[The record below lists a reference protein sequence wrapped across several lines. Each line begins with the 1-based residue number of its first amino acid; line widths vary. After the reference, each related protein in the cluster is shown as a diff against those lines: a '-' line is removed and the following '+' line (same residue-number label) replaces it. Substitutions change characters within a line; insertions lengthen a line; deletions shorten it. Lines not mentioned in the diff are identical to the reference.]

1 MAKSKT
7 MTRTKAKPKARDAKS
22 RKAIPSP
29 SHQMTVAGGRSFFHR
44 MESGVW
50 GLGIAVLGCLML
62 LALLSYVLRQAGTG
76 LSDEGTNLIGPVGAH
91 LALHVYT
98 LLGMAGVLLTL
109 AVVLFGALLIAQKFA
124 VLRREHL
131 LGISVIVLPVAILLH
146 FVTPDTTSLPQGWG
160 GIIGK
165 ALGEWTL
172 ARLLGT
178 AGTWL
183 LSIAAI
189 VAGLSIIFRIHVK
202 SFFLVPYVLG
212 LRLWRTLT
220 HTADRSASHDHQD
233 HEFSLTD
240 VDETGT
246 EDSPRIVRQT
256 GAGDLTNVARP
267 AVHAGDVKTDIPYAT
282 LAPEVPEPEDTVAG
296 KGLAAETTTATR
308 AQINSEATAPRAIRR
323 ENPDLI
329 SEEEFEAAAEPEDDP
344 AKDGIIPREPGRVVR
359 DVKPFVVPD
368 VSLLDYNAPSGREV
382 DDEALHDAARKLEE
396 KLEDFKIDGSVGDI
410 HPGPVIAL
418 YEFKPGRGV
427 KLSTISNLSKDI
439 AMALAAE
446 QVRIVA
452 PIPGRDVVG
461 FEIPN
466 KVREMVHLRELLQH
480 NTYKLGKQRLPMVLG
495 KDIAGNPSVTDL
507 TKMPHLLVAGTT
519 GSGKSVA
526 VHSYIL
532 SILFRYTPQEVRFIF
547 VDPKMLEMTAYAEIP
562 HLLLPVVTEARDAAV
577 ALRWAVGEMERR
589 NRLMSAAG
597 TPNITEFNQFIKK
610 RTAGGGKAAVKKI
623 TQGMDGSKREQIFAY
638 EDEELEEL
646 PYIVV
651 VIDELADLMMV
662 AGKQVESSIARLA
675 QMARAAG
682 IHMIIATQNPTIKVV
697 TGIIKANMPS
707 RISFKVR
714 TMQDSRVIL
723 DQNGADDLLGYGDM
737 LFLGPGSSK
746 LKRIHGAFVTTEER
760 NRVVEYLRTQGH
772 PEYNRDIMQ
781 TLEAGD
787 EEDAAGG
794 ASSSGDPKDEIY
806 DQAVTIAVARG
817 KISTSALQRELGIG
831 YNKAA
836 VLMSRM
842 EKEGIVGP
850 PEAAGKPRVVLRSR

>member
-1 MAKSKT
+1 MAKTKT
-7 MTRTKAKPKARDAKS
+7 GTKAKARTKAKPKAKG
-22 RKAIPSP
+22 KAAPSKR
-29 SHQMTVAGGRSFFHR
+29 TRTIAEGRSFFVR

-50 GLGIAVLGCLML
+50 GLGISVLGSLML
-62 LALLSYVLRQAGTG
+62 LALLSFVLRR
-76 LSDEGTNLIGPVGAH
+76 SEGGMAEGSNLIGPVGAH
-91 LALHVYT
+91 LALHVYFM
-98 LLGMAGVLLTL
+98 LGMAGVLLAMAT
-109 AVVLFGALLIAQKFA
+109 VLFGALLIAQRFA

-131 LGISVIVLPVAILLH
+131 LGISVIVLPVAVLLH
-146 FVTPDTTSLPQGWG
+146 FLTPEATALPQGWG
-160 GIIGK
+160 GFVGK
-165 ALGEWTL
+165 ALGEWVL

-178 AGTWL
+178 AGTWVL
-183 LSIAAI
+183 AIAAI

-202 SFFLVPYVLG
+202 SFFLVPWVLG
-212 LRLWRTLT
+212 HRIWRALT
-220 HTADRSASHDHQD
+220 HRAPKAAENSADFTTEGSLAVRDH
-233 HEFSLTD
+233 
-240 VDETGT
+240 
-246 EDSPRIVRQT
+246 T
-256 GAGDLTNVARP
+256 GANSAPRVVRKDDGEMTNVQRP
-267 AVHAGDVKTDIPYAT
+267 VAK
-282 LAPEVPEPEDTVAG
+282 PET
-296 KGLAAETTTATR
+296 GLAAKEATEDAPPPADDKTR
-308 AQINSEATAPRAIRR
+308 ANRVKTESKEATDRAVRHH
-323 ENPDLI
+323 NPDLI
-329 SEEEFEAAAEPEDDP
+329 SEDEFEAATGGEKKEVESAG
-344 AKDGIIPREPGRVVR
+344 DGNIPPDSGRVVR
-359 DVKPFVVPD
+359 KKKKYVMPD
-368 VSLLDYNAPSGREV
+368 LSLLDYNAPSGRKV
-382 DDEALHDAARKLEE
+382 DDVQLHDSARKLEE

-480 NTYKLGKQRLPMVLG
+480 GSYQSGKQRLPMVLG
-495 KDIAGNPSVTDL
+495 KDIAGNPAITAL

-532 SILFRYTPQEVRFIF
+532 SILFRYTPKDVRFIF
-547 VDPKMLEMTAYAEIP
+547 IDPKMLELTAYAEIP

-589 NRLMSAAG
+589 NRMMSAASV
-597 TPNITEFNQFIKK
+597 PNITEFNQFVRK
-610 RTAGGGKAAVKKI
+610 RQDSPEGKAALKQI
-623 TQGMDGSKREQIFAY
+623 TKSFSGVKREQIFAHP
-638 EDEELEEL
+638 DEELEEL
-646 PYIVV
+646 PYIAI
-651 VIDELADLMMV
+651 VIDELSDLMMV

-760 NRVVEYLRTQGH
+760 NRVVDYLRGQGQ
-772 PEYNRDIMQ
+772 PAYNQDIMQ

-787 EEDAAGG
+787 EEG
-794 ASSSGDPKDEIY
+794 AEPGASSGDPKDELY

-850 PEAAGKPRVVLRSR
+850 PEAAGKPRTVLRSR

>member
-1 MAKSKT
+1 MAKTKSG
-7 MTRTKAKPKARDAKS
+7 TKARARTRARPSTKS
-22 RKAIPSP
+22 V
-29 SHQMTVAGGRSFFHR
+29 TVAEGRSFFQR

-50 GLGIAVLGCLML
+50 GLGISVLGSLML
-62 LALLSYVLRQAGTG
+62 LAMLSYVLRRSGDG
-76 LSDEGTNLIGPVGAH
+76 LAEGNNLIGPVGAQ
-91 LALHVYT
+91 LALHVYF
-98 LLGMAGVLLTL
+98 LLGMAGVML
-109 AVVLFGALLIAQKFA
+109 AMATVLFGALLIAQRFA

-131 LGISVIVLPVAILLH
+131 LGISVIVLPVAVLLH
-146 FVTPDTTSLPQGWG
+146 FVTPDASALPQGWG
-160 GIIGK
+160 GIVGK
-165 ALGEWTL
+165 ALGEWVL
-172 ARLLGT
+172 AKLLGT
-178 AGTWL
+178 AGTWML
-183 LSIAAI
+183 ALAAI

-202 SFFLVPYVLG
+202 SFFLVPWVLSH
-212 LRLWRTLT
+212 RLWKALT
-220 HTADRSASHDHQD
+220 ERPAVTEHSAEHPDESSLEALEQSNGSALPRVVRKESDAATNLQRPAPDALEATSAQKPDDIPAAPAEEEVTPAELGKSNPDTAAERAIKREHHDLMSED
-233 HEFSLTD
+233 EFDATNA
-240 VDETGT
+240 DEAEEIG
-246 EDSPRIVRQT
+246 
-256 GAGDLTNVARP
+256 GAGDGL
-267 AVHAGDVKTDIPYAT
+267 IP
-282 LAPEVPEPEDTVAG
+282 LESG
-296 KGLAAETTTATR
+296 KVV
-308 AQINSEATAPRAIRR
+308 RR
-323 ENPDLI
+323 GKPYVIPDL
-329 SEEEFEAAAEPEDDP
+329 
-344 AKDGIIPREPGRVVR
+344 
-359 DVKPFVVPD
+359 
-368 VSLLDYNAPSGREV
+368 SLLDYNPPSGREV
-382 DDEALHDAARKLEE
+382 DDVQLHGAARILEE
-396 KLEDFKIDGSVGDI
+396 KLEDFKIDGTVGDI

-480 NTYKLGKQRLPMVLG
+480 SSYKSGKQRLPMVLG
-495 KDIAGNPSVTDL
+495 KDIAGNPAVTDL

-526 VHSYIL
+526 VHTYIL
-532 SILFRYTPQEVRFIF
+532 SILFRYSPKEVRFIF
-547 VDPKMLEMTAYAEIP
+547 VDPKMLELTAYSEIP

-597 TPNITEFNQFIKK
+597 VPNITEFNQFIRK
-610 RTAGGGKAAVKKI
+610 RQGDPAGQAALKQVSKSF
-623 TQGMDGSKREQIFAY
+623 TGVKREQIFAHEN
-638 EDEELEEL
+638 EDLEEL

-682 IHMIIATQNPTIKVV
+682 IHMVIATQNPTIKVV

-723 DQNGADDLLGYGDM
+723 DQNGADDLLGWGDM

-760 NRVVEYLRTQGH
+760 NRVVEYLRSQGQ
-772 PEYNRDIMQ
+772 PAYNQDIMQ

-787 EEDAAGG
+787 EEGVEAGG
-794 ASSSGDPKDEIY
+794 GSGDPKDDIY
-806 DQAVTIAVARG
+806 DQAVMIAVSKG

-842 EKEGIVGP
+842 EREGIVGP
-850 PEAAGKPRVVLRSR
+850 PEAAGKPRDVLRSR

>member
-1 MAKSKT
+1 MAKKG
-7 MTRTKAKPKARDAKS
+7 TRVKG
-22 RKAIPSP
+22 
-29 SHQMTVAGGRSFFHR
+29 TVIEGRSFLER
-44 MESGVW
+44 MEGGVW
-50 GLGIAVLGCLML
+50 GLGIAVMGVLML
-62 LALLSYVLRQAGTG
+62 MALVSYVWRRSGDGAL
-76 LSDEGTNLIGPVGAH
+76 DGTNLIGPVGAH
-91 LALHVYT
+91 LALHIYT
-98 LLGMAGVLLTL
+98 VLGMAGALLTVSVI
-109 AVVLFGALLIAQKFA
+109 AFGGLLIAQRMSD
-124 VLRREHL
+124 LRREHL
-131 LGISVIVLPVAILLH
+131 LGIAVILFPLAVLLH
-146 FVTPDTTSLPQGWG
+146 FVTPESTTLPWGWG
-160 GIIGK
+160 GV
-165 ALGEWTL
+165 LGEVLGDWVL
-172 ARLLGT
+172 ARLLGK

-183 LSIAAI
+183 LGIAAI
-189 VAGLSIIFRIHVK
+189 IAGLSIIFRIHVK
-202 SFFLVPYVLG
+202 SFFFVPYVLCR
-212 LRLWRTLT
+212 RLLALGRR
-220 HTADRSASHDHQD
+220 ADG
-233 HEFSLTD
+233 EE
-240 VDETGT
+240 DEEGT
-246 EDSPRIVRQT
+246 EAGTEEGTAALDGSADAAASNARVVRKEGEE
-256 GAGDLTNVARP
+256 GATNVQKPKVLVAELLHDEVEEP
-267 AVHAGDVKTDIPYAT
+267 AKKDD
-282 LAPEVPEPEDTVAG
+282 APEPPPAPEPEPDPD
-296 KGLAAETTTATR
+296 ATR
-308 AQINSEATAPRAIRR
+308 PNRPAADETQANRAVVRERSDLLSE
-323 ENPDLI
+323 D
-329 SEEEFEAAAEPEDDP
+329 EFEASLDGDEGENEGEDDGEDTSR
-344 AKDGIIPREPGRVVR
+344 DGHVPPDSARVVR
-359 DVKPFVVPD
+359 KKKRAFEMPD
-368 VSLLDYNAPSGREV
+368 VGLLDYHPPSAHEV
-382 DDEALHDAARKLEE
+382 DDGQLHDAARKLEE
-396 KLEDFKIDGSVGDI
+396 KLQDFKIDGTVGDI

-427 KLSTISNLSKDI
+427 KLSTISSLSKDI

-466 KVREMVHLRELLQH
+466 KVREMVYLRDSLSHGSYRQ
-480 NTYKLGKQRLPMVLG
+480 GKHRLPLVLG

-526 VHSYIL
+526 IHSFIL
-532 SILFRYTPQEVRFIF
+532 SIIYRRSPKEVRFIF
-547 VDPKMLEMTAYAEIP
+547 VDPKMLELTAYAEIP
-562 HLLLPVVTEARDAAV
+562 HLLLPVVTEAKDAAV
-577 ALRWAVGEMERR
+577 ALAWAVGEMERR

-597 TPNITEFNQFIKK
+597 VPNITEFNQWVAK
-610 RTAGGGKAAVKKI
+610 RRESDNGKAALRKVTHGI
-623 TQGMDGSKREQIFAY
+623 DGSRREQIFAH
-638 EDEELEEL
+638 ENEELEEL

-662 AGKQVESSIARLA
+662 AGKLVESSIARLA

-746 LKRIHGAFVTTEER
+746 LKRIHGSFVSTEER
-760 NRVVEYLRTQGH
+760 NRVVEYLRTQGS
-772 PEYNRDIMQ
+772 PEYNADIMA

-787 EEDAAGG
+787 EEEAVPGG
-794 ASSSGDPKDEIY
+794 SGDPNDDIY
-806 DQAVTIAVARG
+806 SQAVTIAVARG
-817 KISTSALQRELGIG
+817 KISTSALQRELGVG

>member
-1 MAKSKT
+1 MAKTKSG
-7 MTRTKAKPKARDAKS
+7 TKARARTRIRPATKGL
-22 RKAIPSP
+22 
-29 SHQMTVAGGRSFFHR
+29 TVADGRSFFQR

-50 GLGIAVLGCLML
+50 GLGISVLGSLML
-62 LALLSYVLRQAGTG
+62 LALLSFVLRR
-76 LSDEGTNLIGPVGAH
+76 SSEGGAEGSNLIGPVGAH
-91 LALHVYT
+91 LALHVYF
-98 LLGMAGVLLTL
+98 LLGMAGVLLAL
-109 AVVLFGALLIAQKFA
+109 ATVLFGALLIAQRFA

-146 FVTPDTTSLPQGWG
+146 FVTPETSALPQGWG
-160 GIIGK
+160 GLVGK
-165 ALGEWTL
+165 ALGEWVL

-178 AGTWL
+178 AGTWVL
-183 LSIAAI
+183 AVAAI

-202 SFFLVPYVLG
+202 SFFLVPWVLSH
-212 LRLWRTLT
+212 RLWRALT
-220 HTADRSASHDHQD
+220 
-233 HEFSLTD
+233 E
-240 VDETGT
+240 
-246 EDSPRIVRQT
+246 
-256 GAGDLTNVARP
+256 RP
-267 AVHAGDVKTDIPYAT
+267 AVTEDPTEQTYEGSLISADQSNGSALPRVVRQEGDDAT
-282 LAPEVPEPEDTVAG
+282 NVQRPVGPLRESTSAQQPTATPVGLPSDEATVANRSSTSTET
-296 KGLAAETTTATR
+296 AAE
-308 AQINSEATAPRAIRR
+308 RAIVR
-323 ENPDLI
+323 ELPDLM
-329 SEEEFEAAAEPEDDP
+329 SEDEFEATEGEAANEADSIG
-344 AKDGIIPREPGRVVR
+344 DGVIPLESGKVVR
-359 DVKPFVVPD
+359 RGKPYVMPD
-368 VSLLDYNAPSGREV
+368 LSLLDYNPPSGREV
-382 DDEALHDAARKLEE
+382 DDVQLHGAARKLEE
-396 KLEDFKIDGSVGDI
+396 KLEDFKIDGTVGDI

-480 NTYKLGKQRLPMVLG
+480 ASYKSGKQRLPMILG
-495 KDIAGNPSVTDL
+495 KDIAGNPAITDL

-526 VHSYIL
+526 VHTYIL
-532 SILFRYTPQEVRFIF
+532 SILFRYSPKEVRFIF
-547 VDPKMLEMTAYAEIP
+547 VDPKMLELTAYAEIP

-589 NRLMSAAG
+589 NRIMSAAG
-597 TPNITEFNQFIKK
+597 VPNITEFNQFVRK
-610 RTAGGGKAAVKKI
+610 RQGNPNGQAALKQVSKSFS
-623 TQGMDGSKREQIFAY
+623 GVKREQIFAHEN
-638 EDEELEEL
+638 EDLEEL

-682 IHMIIATQNPTIKVV
+682 IHMVIATQNPTIKVV

-760 NRVVEYLRTQGH
+760 NRVVEYLRSQGQ
-772 PEYNRDIMQ
+772 PAYNQDIMQ

-787 EEDAAGG
+787 EEGAEAGG
-794 ASSSGDPKDEIY
+794 SSGDPRDDIY
-806 DQAVTIAVARG
+806 DQAVMIAVARG

-842 EKEGIVGP
+842 EREGVVGP
-850 PEAAGKPRVVLRSR
+850 PEAAGKPRDVLRSR

>member
-1 MAKSKT
+1 MAKRKSG
-7 MTRTKAKPKARDAKS
+7 TRTIANTGAKTKVKARAKAPKKPTPGAS
-22 RKAIPSP
+22 RREKTI
-29 SHQMTVAGGRSFFHR
+29 AGGRSFFLR

-50 GLGIAVLGCLML
+50 GLGISVLGSLML
-62 LALLSYVLRQAGTG
+62 LALLSFVLRRSGG
-76 LSDEGTNLIGPVGAH
+76 SLEEGRNLIGPVGAH
-91 LALHVYT
+91 LALHVYFM
-98 LLGMAGVLLTL
+98 LGMAGVLLAMAT
-109 AVVLFGALLIAQKFA
+109 VLFGALLIAQKFA

-131 LGISVIVLPVAILLH
+131 LGISVIVLPVAIILH
-146 FVTPDTTSLPQGWG
+146 FITPESTALPQGWG
-160 GIIGK
+160 GFVGK
-165 ALGEWTL
+165 ALGEWVL

-178 AGTWL
+178 AGTWVL
-183 LSIAAI
+183 AIAAI

-202 SFFLVPYVLG
+202 SFFLVPWVLSH
-212 LRLWRTLT
+212 RLWRALT
-220 HTADRSASHDHQD
+220 QREQTESSDSTEFTSEGSLTGMEGDDSASA
-233 HEFSLTD
+233 
-240 VDETGT
+240 
-246 EDSPRIVRQT
+246 PRVVRQD
-256 GAGDLTNVARP
+256 GPGDATNVQRP
-267 AVHAGDVKTDIPYAT
+267 AARSDA
-282 LAPEVPEPEDTVAG
+282 
-296 KGLAAETTTATR
+296 
-308 AQINSEATAPRAIRR
+308 ATAVKKPAEAVTPPADEQTRGDRPATAEGAAADPAVKRQ
-323 ENPDLI
+323 NPDLM
-329 SEEEFEAAAEPEDDP
+329 SEDEFEAAAAGAEAIDSSNDGQIPPES
-344 AKDGIIPREPGRVVR
+344 GRVVR
-359 DVKPFVVPD
+359 KTKPYVMPD
-368 VSLLDYNAPSGREV
+368 ISLLDYNAPSGRKV
-382 DDEALHDAARKLEE
+382 DDDQLHDSARKLEE

-480 NTYKLGKQRLPMVLG
+480 GSYQSGKQRMPMVLG
-495 KDIAGNPSVTDL
+495 KDIAGNPAITDL

-532 SILFRYTPQEVRFIF
+532 SILFRYTPKDVRFIF
-547 VDPKMLEMTAYAEIP
+547 IDPKMLELTAYADIP

-589 NRLMSAAG
+589 NRIMSAASV
-597 TPNITEFNQFIKK
+597 PNITEFNQFVRK
-610 RTAGGGKAAVKKI
+610 RKDSPEGKAALKQI
-623 TQGMDGSKREQIFAY
+623 TKSFTGVKREQIFAH
-638 EDEELEEL
+638 ENEELEEL
-646 PYIVV
+646 PYIAI
-651 VIDELADLMMV
+651 VIDELSDLMMV

-760 NRVVEYLRTQGH
+760 NRVVDYLRGQGQ
-772 PEYNRDIMQ
+772 PAYNRDIMA

-787 EEDAAGG
+787 DEGAENGG
-794 ASSSGDPKDEIY
+794 SSGDPKDELY

-842 EKEGIVGP
+842 EREGVVGP
-850 PEAAGKPRVVLRSR
+850 PEAAGKPRTVLRSR

>member
-1 MAKSKT
+1 MAKTKT
-7 MTRTKAKPKARDAKS
+7 GTKAKTKARPAPKGKTAAD
-22 RKAIPSP
+22 
-29 SHQMTVAGGRSFFHR
+29 GRSFFQR

-50 GLGIAVLGCLML
+50 GLGISVLGSLML
-62 LALLSYVLRQAGTG
+62 LSLLSFVLRRNGGAT
-76 LSDEGTNLIGPVGAH
+76 EGSNLIGPVGAH
-91 LALHVYT
+91 LALHVYFM
-98 LLGMAGVLLTL
+98 LGMAGVLL
-109 AVVLFGALLIAQKFA
+109 AVATVLFGALLIAQRFA

-131 LGISVIVLPVAILLH
+131 LGISVIVLPVAVLLH
-146 FVTPDTTSLPQGWG
+146 FVTPETTALPQGWG
-160 GIIGK
+160 GFVGK
-165 ALGEWTL
+165 ALGEWVL

-178 AGTWL
+178 AGTWVL
-183 LSIAAI
+183 ALAAI

-202 SFFLVPYVLG
+202 SFFLVPWVLTR
-212 LRLWRTLT
+212 RLWRALSQRGQQADEASTESIETTSFTEANAIDAASAPRVVRQDGDDDATNVQRPAAQTEEPPPAEKPADESAEPSAVELT
-220 HTADRSASHDHQD
+220 RADRGPKGGEGAKTSAN
-233 HEFSLTD
+233 
-240 VDETGT
+240 
-246 EDSPRIVRQT
+246 R
-256 GAGDLTNVARP
+256 
-267 AVHAGDVKTDIPYAT
+267 AV
-282 LAPEVPEPEDTVAG
+282 
-296 KGLAAETTTATR
+296 
-308 AQINSEATAPRAIRR
+308 RR
-323 ENPDLI
+323 EDPGLM
-329 SEEEFEAAAEPEDDP
+329 SEDEFEAAAGNVADGEDSSGDGAIP
-344 AKDGIIPREPGRVVR
+344 KDPGRVVR
-359 DVKPFVVPD
+359 KEKPYTMPD

-382 DDEALHDAARKLEE
+382 DDVQLHGAARKLEE

-480 NTYKLGKQRLPMVLG
+480 AAYKSGKQRLPMVLG
-495 KDIAGNPSVTDL
+495 KDIAGNPTITDL

-532 SILFRYTPQEVRFIF
+532 SIVFRYTPKEVRFIF
-547 VDPKMLEMTAYAEIP
+547 VDTKMLELTAYAEIP

-597 TPNITEFNQFIKK
+597 VPNITEFNQFVRK
-610 RTAGGGKAAVKKI
+610 RQSSPEGKAALKRI
-623 TQGMDGSKREQIFAY
+623 TKSFSGVKREQIFAY

-662 AGKQVESSIARLA
+662 AGKQVESSISRLA

-697 TGIIKANMPS
+697 TGLIKANMPS

-760 NRVVEYLRTQGH
+760 NRVVEYLRAQGQ
-772 PEYNRDIMQ
+772 PAYNRDIMQ

-787 EEDAAGG
+787 DDGADAGG
-794 ASSSGDPKDEIY
+794 GSGDPKDELY

-842 EKEGIVGP
+842 EKEGVVGP
-850 PEAAGKPRVVLRSR
+850 PEAAGKPRIVLRSR